1 MVFVIPAQAGI
12 QYFTIHLWMPAF
24 AGMIM
29 PHIPAFPSPPAGG
42 DNTTLMIITY
52 YGENSFKIQ
61 SGEFTIL
68 TDPVDASSGLTP
80 PRFKYDILLKTLAAF
95 PPQETAPE
103 QGVAIYGPGEYNIED
118 ATIFGYLS
126 ENEVTD
132 KILKTVYVVTVEDIK
147 LCFLGHLSDTPSPA
161 IMERLE
167 DIDILFIPGGG
178 APYIDQKKVAKL
190 IKQIQPKIVIPTA
203 FKIPGLKRTAEDLT
217 VFLEEL
223 DQKGVEPQEKL
234 TLKKKDLALIKPTQI
249 TILKP

>member
-1 MVFVIPAQAGI
+1 
-12 QYFTIHLWMPAF
+12 
-24 AGMIM
+24 
-29 PHIPAFPSPPAGG
+29 
-42 DNTTLMIITY
+42 MIITY

-68 TDPVDASSGLTP
+68 TDPVDSASGLTP
-80 PRFKYDILLKTLAAF
+80 PRFKYDILLKTLTTF
-95 PPQETAPE
+95 PPHEIASE
-103 QGVAIYGPGEYNIED
+103 QGISIYGPGEYNVED

-132 KILKTVYVVTVEDIK
+132 KILKTVYVVTLEDIK
-147 LCFLGHLSDTPSPA
+147 LCFLGHLADIPSPA

-167 DIDILFIPGGG
+167 DIDILFVPGGG

-203 FKIPGLKRTAEDLT
+203 FKVPGLKRQAEDLST
-217 VFLEEL
+217 FLEEL
-223 DQKGVEPQEKL
+223 DQKDAESQEKL
-234 TLKKKDLALIKPTQI
+234 TIKKKELSLIKPTQV